1 MSAKQDQILTLMGM
15 MNEVKDDVREVRSTV
30 ERHDQNL
37 IAIGFAVG
45 DLSEYVRDI
54 KEGPMYSIEKYLH
67 KQVIRVGGIGGHL
80 ILILALTGFQI

>member
-45 DLSEYVRDI
+45 DLSEDVRDI
-54 KEGPMYSIEKYLH
+54 KEGPMYSIEKYLQ
-67 KQVIRVGGIGGHL
+67 KQVIRVGGIGGL
-80 ILILALTGFQI
+80 LMLILALTGFQI